1 MKLKLNQ
8 RPYSEKFKAYAVR
21 KYATNRY
28 SVVALARR
36 LGIARDTLRQ
46 WVREAG
52 NPMRPLGRPATPET
66 PAMLAQFKAM
76 HDAGMGR
83 DTIAAALKI
92 GTKRVAEMRRR
103 LSPPIEEVAKR
114 RCEVCLAVYP
124 MNQDCPNGHGRVA

>member
-1 MKLKLNQ
+1 MNLRLNQ
-8 RPYSEKFKAYAVR
+8 RPYSQKFKAYAVQ

-28 SVVALARR
+28 SVAMLARR
-36 LGIARDTLRQ
+36 LGIARDTLRG

-52 NPMRPLGRPATPET
+52 REMRPLGRPRTPET

-76 HDAGMGR
+76 HEAGMGR

-92 GTKRVAEMRRR
+92 GTKRVAEMRAR
-103 LSPPIEEVAKR
+103 LFPEPETVLRR

-124 MNQDCPNGHGRVA
+124 MDQGCPNGHGRVA